1 MYDDVRGANMMPDT
15 VNSGEKFLSEDERA
29 YLLNLA
35 RQALRNAV
43 NGEAPPLIQAESLT
57 PNLREMGASFVTLT
71 QKGMLRGCIGAL
83 EPYQGLAADVR
94 EHAAA
99 AALEDY
105 RFPPVQPDELPD
117 IQIEISRLTVPQ
129 PLDYKDAQDLLR
141 KLRPGCDGV
150 VLRDGHR
157 RATFLPQ
164 VWEKIPRPED
174 FLDQLCMKMGA
185 GPDLWRRKK
194 MTVLIYQVEEFQEG

>member
-1 MYDDVRGANMMPDT
+1 MPDT
-15 VNSGEKFLSEDERA
+15 LNSGEKFLSEDERTF
-29 YLLNLA
+29 LLNLA
-35 RQALRNAV
+35 RQALHNAV
-43 NGEAPPLIQAESLT
+43 NGEAVPLIQAESLT
-57 PNLREMGASFVTLT
+57 PNLRETGASFVTLT
-71 QKGMLRGCIGAL
+71 RKGVLRGCIGAL

-105 RFPPVQPDELPD
+105 RFPPVQPDELPE

-129 PLDYKDAQDLLR
+129 PLEYRDAHDLLQ
-141 KLRPGCDGV
+141 KLRPGRDGV
-150 VLRDGHR
+150 VLRDGYR

-185 GPDLWRRKK
+185 GSDLWRRKK
-194 MTVLIYQVEEFQEG
+194 ITVLIYQVEEFQES